1 MEWPSLLARAPNIA
15 WRQRG
20 VTRISPVGIDGTFQ
34 PRRRVDGGG
43 RWACTLSGTWLYKRE
58 LIKLAR
64 AIEVVANGGLTTFTL
79 RTCECGFAP
88 FLDGSGPATV
98 PHSDGSPFS
107 DGSEYFQSGIYGSV
121 SGDVGKRAT
130 TMFISLDQARP
141 FTGGEAFSIVHP
153 AMGER
158 RYHVGFAYPAAS
170 GVQQVTFWPP
180 MREAVTGGTELNLYD
195 PGNAMYLVNSE
206 EFLEDINMGRFSR
219 ANAQFEES
227 FDVPS

>member
-20 VTRISPVGIDGTFQ
+20 VTRTSPVGMDGTFQ

-64 AIEVVANGGLTTFTL
+64 AIEVAANGGLTTFTL
-79 RTCECGFAP
+79 RTCETGFAP
-88 FLDGSGPATV
+88 YLDGAGPSTV

-107 DGSEYFQSGIYGSV
+107 DGSEYFQSGISAQAHFPIA
-121 SGDVGKRAT
+121 KRAT
-130 TMFISLDQARP
+130 TMFIYTDEAAPLK
-141 FTGGEAFSIVHP
+141 GGEAFSIIHP
-153 AMGER
+153 TMGER
-158 RYHVGFAYPAAS
+158 RYHVGLVYPLVFK
-170 GVQQVTFWPP
+170 VQEITIWPP
-180 MREAVTGGTELNLYD
+180 MREAVTAGTELNMHS
-195 PGNAMYLVNSE
+195 PGNAMYLANSE

-219 ANAQFEES
+219 ANALFEES
-227 FDVPS
+227 FDVPA